1 LAASRSAPERET
13 QDVLN
18 RLQGSTG
25 TSCKKGARGLGVTLL
40 KMGTLPLLSVSLLL
54 PGSSAQAQKKGDKVR
69 VLAGSAMRAAPGGQ
83 VVGILSR
90 AFEGPVEMV
99 EGNAVRLRLNGF
111 VSEATV
117 RLEAN
122 RSRGV
127 VSGKGDEGAT
137 LRTGPAEKEA
147 SLATLMRGAVVFT
160 GAKSGSFLPANRV
173 VWIDKSRLASYSAP
187 AKTAAAQKPSPAA
200 STKPAAPKPVAPL
213 PSRVASADSQPQ
225 APKPVPQPN
234 LPPSGLPPMQLMT
247 GSPLR
252 VAPSGDVISTIP
264 SGTVVTPLASEN
276 GWTRVRVEGWLPNK
290 DLVDASAKAAGE
302 LSAAEVRADPA
313 GTKGRTVR
321 WTVEA
326 LSYQTGDDLRRELTG
341 SPYLLARGPGNE
353 RAIIYLA
360 VPDSLV
366 ATARALAPLTTVTVT
381 AKVRNGRSQP
391 GGVPILDLVE
401 LIRR

>member
-1 LAASRSAPERET
+1 MSALSNKRSR
-13 QDVLN
+13 
-18 RLQGSTG
+18 
-25 TSCKKGARGLGVTLL
+25 GAGVTLGQL
-40 KMGTLPLLSVSLLL
+40 SGTVALLTAVLLIPL
-54 PGSSAQAQKKGDKVR
+54 SAAAAQKKGDKVR
-69 VLAGSAMRAAPGGQ
+69 VLSGSAMRAAPGGQ

-99 EGNAVRLRLNGF
+99 EGNAVRLRINGF
-111 VSEATV
+111 VSEGTV
-117 RLEAN
+117 RLEGN

-137 LRTGPAEKEA
+137 LRTGPAEKEP
-147 SLATLMRGAVVFT
+147 SLATLMRGAVIFT
-160 GAKSGSFLPANRV
+160 GARSGGYVPANRV
-173 VWIDKSRLASYSAP
+173 VWVDKSRLASFSGPQRSATRKEPAAP
-187 AKTAAAQKPSPAA
+187 ARPS
-200 STKPAAPKPVAPL
+200 APKPVAPL
-213 PSRVASADSQPQ
+213 PSRVAVADTAVP
-225 APKPVPQPN
+225 APKPASPQPS
-234 LPPSGLPPMQLMT
+234 LLPSGLPPMQLMT

-252 VAPSGDVISTIP
+252 VAPGGDIISTIP

-341 SPYLLARGPGNE
+341 TPYLLARGPGNE
-353 RAIIYLA
+353 RAILYLA